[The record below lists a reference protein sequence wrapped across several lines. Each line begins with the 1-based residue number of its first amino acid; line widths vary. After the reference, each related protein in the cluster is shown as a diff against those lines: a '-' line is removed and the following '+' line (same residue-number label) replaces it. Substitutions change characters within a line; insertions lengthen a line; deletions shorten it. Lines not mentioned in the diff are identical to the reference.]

1 MTRKPKEFIGRPNS
15 TEAFLDVVRL
25 LRSRTTLWG
34 TIQATGR
41 WGVSFPRRHD
51 LVFFRVDRG
60 CCQFFRPGAEPVG
73 VTTGDI
79 LLVRT
84 SAPFTLASSPDAD
97 AVDSWTLVAA
107 TGSREM
113 RLGEG
118 EAGSVLLRGG
128 RLVFSAAMETLLVGL
143 LPSFVRIAPGTP
155 SWERVRALLAMNEAA
170 SATDG
175 ARSRFAVQRLM
186 ELLLAELLGGGAV
199 VPETESA
206 GMLAGLADPMAARA
220 LAALHADIARRW
232 TTAELARLCGRS
244 RSGFSARFSQT
255 VGLSPMA
262 YLQRWRM
269 AVAKDE
275 LARGRRNVTE
285 IALLVGYQSSSAFS
299 TAFTR
304 AVGDPPSRWARRA
317 YH

>member
-1 MTRKPKEFIGRPNS
+1 MTRKPEKFMGRPNP
-15 TEAFLDVVRL
+15 TESFLDVVRL
-25 LRSRTTLWG
+25 LRSRATLWG

-51 LVFFRVDRG
+51 LLFFRVDCG
-60 CCQFFRPGAEPVG
+60 SCQFIRPGAEPVG
-73 VTTGDI
+73 LMTGDI

-84 SAPFTLASSPDAD
+84 SASFRLASSPEAN

-118 EAGSVLLRGG
+118 EGGSVLLRGG
-128 RLVFSAAMETLLVGL
+128 GLVFDAAMEKLLVNL
-143 LPSFVRIAPGTP
+143 LPSFVRITP
-155 SWERVRALLAMNEAA
+155 ETASWERVRALLAMNEAA

-175 ARSRFAVQRLM
+175 AQSRFVVERLM
-186 ELLLAELLGGGAV
+186 ELLLVELQGGEAV
-199 VPETESA
+199 VSETESA
-206 GMLAGLADPMAARA
+206 GMLAGLADPVAARA
-220 LAALHADIARRW
+220 LAALHANIAQRW
-232 TTAELARLCGRS
+232 TTAELARLCGSS

-255 VGLSPMA
+255 VGVGPMA

-269 AVAKDE
+269 AVAQDE
-275 LARGRRNVTE
+275 LATGLRSVTE
-285 IALLVGYQSSSAFS
+285 IALLVGFQSSSAFS

-304 AVGDPPSRWARRA
+304 AVGSSPSRWARRE
-317 YH
+317 YR